1 MNSNDNDLAPN
12 TENNNSDNF
21 DNNSDNSGNST
32 VKNDKRKRE
41 SYEPSVW
48 ALIQNKRLTAFRNKQ
63 LEKKQKLI
71 DYDEMKLKV
80 ELLEKILEENGISLP
95 RDEPTIVIEEDND
108 KHEIVATHA
117 ECSVTSA

>member
-1 MNSNDNDLAPN
+1 MSSNDNDLVPN
-12 TENNNSDNF
+12 T
-21 DNNSDNSGNST
+21 DNNPVNSGNNP
-32 VKNDKRKRE
+32 VKIDKRKRE
-41 SYEPSVW
+41 SYEPSEW
-48 ALIQNKRLTAFRNKQ
+48 SFIQNKRLTAFRNKQ

-71 DYDEMKLKV
+71 DYDEMKRKV

-95 RDEPTIVIEEDND
+95 RDEPTIVFEEDHN

>member
-1 MNSNDNDLAPN
+1 MVSNTNYDNIGLNMNSNDNDLAPN

-21 DNNSDNSGNST
+21 DNNSDNSGNSK

-48 ALIQNKRLTAFRNKQ
+48 AFIQNKRLTAFRNKQ
-63 LEKKQKLI
+63 FEKKQKLI

-95 RDEPTIVIEEDND
+95 RDEPTIVIEEDNN
-108 KHEIVATHA
+108 KH
-117 ECSVTSA
+117 